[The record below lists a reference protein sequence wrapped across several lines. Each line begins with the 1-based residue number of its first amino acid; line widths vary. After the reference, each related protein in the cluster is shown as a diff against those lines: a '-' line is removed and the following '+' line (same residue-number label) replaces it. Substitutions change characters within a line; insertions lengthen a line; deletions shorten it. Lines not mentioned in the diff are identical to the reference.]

1 MGRATFRNIC
11 HSTELPLTRAQGWG
25 GYGTRPGTGH
35 PWTGSNATS
44 RHLRMSQPPS
54 KHHQPGSPW
63 DCRHRECSVVS
74 TQHSYLERR
83 FLELFVGSL
92 LGEPGDALWW
102 RRRCPLQLG
111 ASTIR

>member
-11 HSTELPLTRAQGWG
+11 HSTELPLTRAQGQG

-63 DCRHRECSVVS
+63 DAGTESVLWCPRS
-74 TQHSYLERR
+74 IRILR
-83 FLELFVGSL
+83 GDPWNSL
-92 LGEPGDALWW
+92 W
-102 RRRCPLQLG
+102 G
-111 ASTIR
+111 AC